1 MPIKVGPN
9 SIGDLQSSPPNP
21 FAPKL
26 RNAQFGPNGSNW
38 KFLAHTQ
45 FVCTLPE
52 KKQPENL

>member
-9 SIGDLQSSPPNP
+9 SIGALQSSPPNP

-26 RNAQFGPNGSNW
+26 RNAQFGPNDSNW

-45 FVCTLPE
+45 FVFTLPE
-52 KKQPENL
+52 KKQPAKL